1 MAAKLAAQVVSPL
14 PFLGADNGQ
23 DIIYVFFT
31 VTPSGNYAA
40 GGDVIDFTALG
51 DLIKSGY
58 APINVAIQSQS
69 SAPGHSGYVYGYRPG
84 APATL
89 ANGKFQVLQ
98 CAGAGN
104 PLLEIGAGAYPAGVL
119 GDTIVGIACFVR
131 V

>member
-1 MAAKLAAQVVSPL
+1 MAAKLAAQLVSPL

-31 VTPSGNYAA
+31 LTPTGIYAA
-40 GGDVIDFTALG
+40 GGDVIDFTTLG

-69 SAPGHSGYVYGYRPG
+69 AAAGHSGYFYGFRPG
-84 APATL
+84 NPATL

-104 PLLEIGAGAYPAGVL
+104 PLLEI
-119 GDTIVGIACFVR
+119 
-131 V
+131 